1 MTNRTCVVA
10 CALGLS
16 GTAVATP
23 FVYEPFNY
31 TVGNGANGQSG
42 GTGFLAGSSW
52 AYSEAATST
61 STGTIAAG
69 LTFSDLPVS
78 GGSLLLSVVS
88 SSSSGFSDT
97 VNLKRRPASVPNGT
111 TDELWTRYLF
121 REGVNRPN
129 VDGFVASLTIDDAET
144 FAGYHKFGSWALSG
158 NANDR
163 GGVSVNTTV
172 IAASSHTNLLT
183 DSNVYMLIAKF
194 TNINAASSVARVGT
208 WWALSVADYDAIKAG
223 GITEAELNATH
234 SQFATVTVMPTAAQP
249 LNFTTSDLYDFR
261 GIRPAVSNAFE
272 NYYFDELY
280 SGTTLGDLGLPLPT
294 PGVLWGMLGV
304 AMVGGRRRRR

>member
-1 MTNRTCVVA
+1 MLGRA
-10 CALGLS
+10 CALACAIGAA
-16 GTAVATP
+16 GAAVASP

-69 LTFSDLPVS
+69 LSFSDLPVS
-78 GGSLLLSVVS
+78 GGALLLSVVS

-97 VNLKRRPASVPNGT
+97 VNLKRRPASAPNGT
-111 TDELWTRYLF
+111 TDEFWTRYLF
-121 REGVNRPN
+121 REGTNRPN
-129 VDGFVASLTIDDAET
+129 VDGFVAGLTIDDAET
-144 FAGYHKFGSWALSG
+144 LSGYHKFGSWAMSG
-158 NANDR
+158 NINDR
-163 GGVSVNTTV
+163 GGVSVNTSIT
-172 IAASSHTNLLT
+172 AAASHTNLLT

-194 TNINAASSVARVGT
+194 TNVNAANTVARTGT

-234 SQFATVTVMPTAAQP
+234 SQYATATVMPTASQP
-249 LNFTTSDLYDFR
+249 LNFTTSDFYDFR

-280 SGTTLGDLGLPLPT
+280 SGTTLGDLGLPVPT
-294 PGVLWGMLGV
+294 PGVLW
-304 AMVGGRRRRR
+304 AMAGAAVSCGRRRR

>member
-1 MTNRTCVVA
+1 MMNLNCVVA

-16 GTAVATP
+16 GTALAAP
-23 FVYEPFNY
+23 FVHEPFNY
-31 TVGNGANGQSG
+31 TVGAGASGQNG

-111 TDELWTRYLF
+111 TDEFWTRYLF

-129 VDGFVASLTIDDAET
+129 VDSFMAGLTIDDAET

-158 NANDR
+158 NTNDR
-163 GGVSVNTTV
+163 GGLSVNTT
-172 IAASSHTNLLT
+172 ITAATSHTNLLT
-183 DSNVYMLIAKF
+183 DSNVYMLIARY
-194 TNINAASSVARVGT
+194 TNINAPSGVARVGT
-208 WWALSVADYDAIKAG
+208 WWALSAADYDAIKAG

-234 SQFATVTVMPTAAQP
+234 SQYATATVMPTAAQP
-249 LNFTTSDLYDFR
+249 LNFTTSDLFDFR

-272 NYYFDELY
+272 YYYFDELY
-280 SGTTLGDLGLPLPT
+280 SGTTLGDLGLPVPS
-294 PGVLWGMLGV
+294 PGAVVFV
-304 AMVGGRRRRR
+304 AAMAAMSASRRRR